1 MPDPVIACPSCGTEI
16 KLNETLA
23 GPLLDEM
30 KAGFDRRLAELRE
43 AQAKR
48 EAGLEAERR
57 AVAAAREGIAEELAR
72 RLAAERGAI
81 KDQEARRA
89 TAQAAEDMAKLRETV
104 AEMDRLGRDRE
115 AKLATAQKAQA
126 EVERQRRALED
137 QKREVELTVET
148 RISAGLMA
156 ERERARAE
164 AEAAQGLRLAEKE
177 ETIAA
182 MGRQIE
188 DLKRRAEQGSQQLQ
202 GEVLELRLEE
212 VLGARFPMDG
222 FEPVAKG
229 ESGADLMHRV
239 FGPGAVPCGAI
250 LWETKRTKVWNDGW
264 LAKLKGDLRAARADV
279 AVLLSETLPKGHQT
293 LELREG
299 VWVAHPRH
307 AIAMALVLRQSLVD
321 LAAAKTAQDG
331 QETKMELVYAYL
343 TGPQFRHRVEAI
355 VERFT
360 DMSEDLARERRAMT
374 RLWARREKQIEA
386 VIGSTVGMYG
396 DLQGIAGRAMADLPA
411 LDLPLLDAADAD
423 DEA

>member
-30 KAGFDRRLAELRE
+30 KAGFETRLAELRAAS
-43 AQAKR
+43 AQR
-48 EAGLEAERR
+48 EAALEAERQ
-57 AVAAAREGIAEELAR
+57 AVAAARAAIGEELAR
-72 RLAAERGAI
+72 RLAAERGRI
-81 KDQEARRA
+81 KDEEAKRA
-89 TAQAAEDMAKLRETV
+89 KAQAADDVAALRETM
-104 AEMDRLGRDRE
+104 AEMTRAAAERE
-115 AKLATAQKAQA
+115 AKLAVAQKAQA
-126 EVERQRRALED
+126 EVERQRRSLED
-137 QKREVELTVET
+137 QKREIELTVET
-148 RISAGLMA
+148 RVSAGLTA
-156 ERERARAE
+156 EREKARAE

-212 VLGARFPMDG
+212 LLGARFPMDG

-239 FGPGAVPCGAI
+239 YGPGAVPCGAI

-264 LAKLKGDLRAARADV
+264 LAKLKGDLRAARAEV

-293 LELREG
+293 LDLVDG

-307 AIAMALVLRQSLVD
+307 AVPVALVLRQSLVD
-321 LAAAKTAQDG
+321 LAAARMAQDG
-331 QETKMELVYAYL
+331 QETKMQLVYAYL

-355 VERFT
+355 VERFA
-360 DMSEDLARERRAMT
+360 DMSDDLARERRAMT
-374 RLWARREKQIEA
+374 RGWAKREKQIEQ
-386 VIGSTVGMYG
+386 VISSTVGMYG
-396 DLQGIAGRAMADLPA
+396 DLQGIAGRAMADLPV
-411 LDLPLLDAADAD
+411 LDLPLLDTGEAG
-423 DEA
+423 DEG